1 MCTIFHE
8 KRHNIFTENLKELEN
23 SMKSQNLGNQLDD
36 DDFRNIEELLNFV
49 GNESNSFNL

>member
-1 MCTIFHE
+1 MCKIFHE

-49 GNESNSFNL
+49 GNESSSFNL